1 MKKLVVLISV
11 FAIISLSCQKNIEN
25 TSQACCSKENSPMPP
40 ALSGISVCETSVY
53 GLPGKWTD
61 QNNNQAA
68 LNNLEG
74 KVQVVAMIFT
84 HCGYACP
91 RTIDNM
97 KAIASRLPAN
107 EKDNVGFV
115 LVSFDPERDSPQQL
129 KAYAITKQLDSH
141 WTLLHGSAD
150 QIRELSL
157 LLDLQYD
164 QQPDGNFSHSNAIT
178 ILDKQGIIVKRLEG
192 LTINPAEAATAI
204 TTLAN

>member
-1 MKKLVVLISV
+1 MKKLVVLMSV

-25 TSQACCSKENSPMPP
+25 TSQVCCAKENSPVAPV
-40 ALSGISVCETSVY
+40 LSGSETSVY

-61 QNNNQAA
+61 QNNNLAP
-68 LNNLEG
+68 LNSLEG

-107 EKDNVGFV
+107 EKDKVGFV
-115 LVSFDPERDSPQQL
+115 LISFDPERDSPQQL
-129 KAYAITKQLDSH
+129 KAYAIAKQLDNH

-157 LLDLQYD
+157 LLDLQYN

-178 ILDKQGIIVKRLEG
+178 VLDKQGIIVKRLEG
-192 LTINPAEAATAI
+192 LTINPAEVATAI
-204 TTLAN
+204 TALAY

>member
-1 MKKLVVLISV
+1 MKKLVVLIPV
-11 FAIISLSCQKNIEN
+11 FAITFLSCQKNIEN
-25 TSQACCSKENSPMPP
+25 ASQVCCAKENHSIAPDR
-40 ALSGISVCETSVY
+40 SGKSIHEASVY
-53 GLPGKWTD
+53 DLPGTWTD
-61 QNNNQAA
+61 QNNDQAS
-68 LNNLEG
+68 LESLKG

-107 EKDNVGFV
+107 EKDKVGFV
-115 LVSFDPERDSPQQL
+115 LISFDPDRDSPQQL
-129 KAYAITKQLDSH
+129 KAYAIAKQLDNH
-141 WTLLHGSAD
+141 WTLLHGSED

-178 ILDKQGIIVKRLEG
+178 VLDKQGVIVKRLEG

-204 TTLAN
+204 TALTY